1 MPVLRRT
8 PHLRLA
14 ALATC
19 VSLVWAGFGPAGAQ
33 AATLEAPGDSSS
45 NAEAEAMF
53 RRGQAKYE
61 TADYSGAIE
70 LWTEA
75 YALVESSPET
85 ASIKALLL
93 YNLAQAHVKAF
104 ELDEDDIHL
113 KQAQQLLQSFRNN
126 LSLLYEDEAQL
137 AEETKKVDERL
148 AEIDVMIAATKPPPE
163 PQDEPPDEPP
173 PPVIEPEPEPVADEA
188 GNPRPGKPLIVS
200 GGVLLGLGVG
210 AGVVAIVGAV
220 LGSGA
225 NDIDDLDATDLAA
238 REQQFGT
245 GRTGNALA
253 IVGAVGA
260 GVLLPIGGALIGVGA
275 KRNGKAKP
283 STALLQRTRLGASF
297 GGAWGNGGGLTIS
310 GQF

>member
-1 MPVLRRT
+1 MLMPVLRRT

-19 VSLVWAGFGPAGAQ
+19 VSLVCASFGPSVALAS
-33 AATLEAPGDSSS
+33 APESSA
-45 NAEAEAMF
+45 NAEAETMF

-61 TADYSGAIE
+61 TADYNGAIE

-75 YALVESSPET
+75 YSLVDSTPET

-93 YNLAQAHVKAF
+93 YNLAQAHVKAY
-104 ELDEDDIHL
+104 ELDEDVVHL

-126 LSLLYEDEAQL
+126 LELLYEDKAQL
-137 AEETKKVDERL
+137 DDETKKVDERL
-148 AEIDVMIAATKPPPE
+148 AEIEQMLAAAKPAPE
-163 PQDEPPDEPP
+163 PEDQEEPRPDEPP
-173 PPVIEPEPEPVADEA
+173 PPEIEPEPEGPTDT
-188 GNPRPGKPLIVS
+188 RPGKPLIIT

-210 AGVVAIVGAV
+210 AGVVAIAGAV

-225 NDIDDLDATDLAA
+225 NDIADLDPSDVDA
-238 REQQFGT
+238 REQRFAT
-245 GRTGNALA
+245 GRTGNTLA

-260 GVLLPIGGALIGVGA
+260 GVLLPIGAALIGVGA

-283 STALLQRTRLGASF
+283 GTAFLHNTRLGANF
-297 GGAWGNGGGLTIS
+297 GGAWGNGAGLTIS
-310 GQF
+310 GRF

>member
-1 MPVLRRT
+1 MLVLRRT

-19 VSLVWAGFGPAGAQ
+19 VSLVCASFVPAVAL
-33 AATLEAPGDSSS
+33 AAAPESSA

-61 TADYSGAIE
+61 TADYNGAID

-75 YALVESSPET
+75 YALVESTPET

-93 YNLAQAHVKAF
+93 YNLAQAHVKAY

-126 LSLLYEDEAQL
+126 LELLYEDKAQL
-137 AEETKKVDERL
+137 DEETKKVDESL
-148 AEIDVMIAATKPPPE
+148 AEIETMLAASEPAEDQPPPLE
-163 PQDEPPDEPP
+163 EPP
-173 PPVIEPEPEPVADEA
+173 PPPEIEPGPEPVADEPGDA
-188 GNPRPGKPLIVS
+188 RPGRPLIIT

-210 AGVVAIVGAV
+210 FGGIAIAGAV

-225 NDIDDLDATDLAA
+225 NDIADLEQTDLAA
-238 REQQFGT
+238 REQQFAT
-245 GRTGNALA
+245 GRTGNVLA
-253 IVGAVGA
+253 IVGTVGA
-260 GVLLPIGGALIGVGA
+260 GVLFPIGGALIGVGA
-275 KRNGKAKP
+275 KRNGKAK
-283 STALLQRTRLGASF
+283 SGIALLQRTRLGATF
-297 GGAWGNGGGLTIS
+297 GGAWGNGGGLTFS
-310 GQF
+310 GRF